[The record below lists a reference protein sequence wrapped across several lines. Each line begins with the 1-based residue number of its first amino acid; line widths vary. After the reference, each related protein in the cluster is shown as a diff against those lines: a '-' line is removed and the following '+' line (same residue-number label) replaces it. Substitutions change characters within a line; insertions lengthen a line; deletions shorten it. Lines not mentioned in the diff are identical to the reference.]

1 MTKLGTMENTTMLN
15 KTVSEWKKNWLYMIC
30 LYFEANYEKV
40 KETEVL
46 SDDRIRINHDEY
58 KVDINDYTG
67 SSNNY
72 VFFNPTNGRLV
83 VQRGGRLVVEQF
95 DVQIV

>member
-1 MTKLGTMENTTMLN
+1 MMENTTRLN

-30 LYFEANYEKV
+30 LYFESNYEKV

-46 SDDRIRINHDEY
+46 SDDRIRVNHDDY

-67 SSNNY
+67 SESNY
-72 VFFNPTNGRLV
+72 IFFNPSNGRLV
-83 VQRGGRLVVEQF
+83 VQRQNRVVVERF

>member
-1 MTKLGTMENTTMLN
+1 MMENTTRLN
-15 KTVSEWKKNWLYMIC
+15 RTVSEWKKNWLYMIC
-30 LYFEANYEKV
+30 LYFESNYEKV

-46 SDDRIRINHDEY
+46 SDDRIRVNHDDY

-67 SSNNY
+67 SESNY
-72 VFFNPTNGRLV
+72 IFFNPSNGRLV
-83 VQRGGRLVVEQF
+83 VQRQNRVVVEHF

>member
-1 MTKLGTMENTTMLN
+1 
-15 KTVSEWKKNWLYMIC
+15 MIC
-30 LYFEANYEKV
+30 LYFESNYEKV

-67 SSNNY
+67 SSSNY
-72 VFFNPTNGRLV
+72 VFFNPMNGRLV
-83 VQRGGRLVVEQF
+83 VQRGGRVVVEQF

>member
-1 MTKLGTMENTTMLN
+1 MNPGMMENTTRLN
-15 KTVSEWKKNWLYMIC
+15 RTVSEWKKNWLYMIC
-30 LYFEANYEKV
+30 LYFESNYEKV

-46 SDDRIRINHDEY
+46 SDDRIRVNNDEY

-67 SSNNY
+67 SESNY
-72 VFFNPTNGRLV
+72 IFFNPSNGRLV
-83 VQRGGRLVVEQF
+83 VQRQNRVVVEHF